1 MFVLKKYISKLTKFQ
16 KITFLILILGF
27 ALLLTIGIPTLARY
41 KNRTTITGTPVWD
54 GTVASSYASGTGTQ
68 ADPYII
74 SDGSELAYFSNQL
87 STYDYANT
95 YFKLSKDIVLNKG
108 VFSYDETNGI
118 KYIFNNETFYIK
130 EYNDEYYDNI
140 ERTGI
145 DSGTVNLFTSLNG
158 FKGYFDGNS
167 YTIYGVY
174 ITNETNEELSLFT
187 DLEGTV
193 NNLYVQNS
201 IIYGGT
207 YTGGISSKT
216 KNASLSNVLFSGNV
230 IGRKTN
236 IEKTINIA
244 PTTSIINMENT
255 ENTDYIDLAND
266 IPFVGSEITSTSITG
281 NYVITGASEENT
293 TIKINGTTISGG
305 SFNVGLGTD
314 ILTHASVSTY
324 VASETGATLTF
335 SNLSYNVTY
344 KYGVAGGI
352 SAYSDNVTLENT
364 INKGYISGYSIGG
377 GLIGVTI
384 DTTSINQSYN
394 TGNIDSGS
402 VSGGLIGVIEKSSN
416 NITISKSYNSG
427 DMTGT
432 NIGGLIGY
440 TKSNIGIVSLTNLF
454 NATEEYSIGTINNTT
469 VNVSNSYYT
478 EVTPIN
484 SGTIAGTFTQTSLT
498 NLKNKTYVTT
508 NLSYNEF
515 VDYTDLGSNS
525 SNVWVYE
532 ESELPILFID
542 DINTPI
548 ATIHASIYSWN
559 NLSYELNT
567 FNISSSIMFSIE
579 STNPLKPIK
588 EKYYYISNSTTPLT
602 KTQVE
607 DITSWVSYSDV
618 VQISDE
624 GSYVIYVKVV
634 DYNDNVTYSNTDLLV
649 LDFSDSLI
657 DVNLDDN
664 KWVNI
669 RSELSYLYIDREKII
684 TIDTK
689 TNSHEIKSLKYY
701 ITDEVLTINN
711 LNNLASTNWTEYSDG
726 ILINDTG
733 INIVYIQ
740 ITDENDNVTYINTD
754 YIILSGY
761 SETLTLGR
769 NSSSYLNAD
778 PYITNKSL
786 VSLNF
791 SFTNTILD
799 YEEGDSHNL
808 MSNLLLPSGTRL
820 TLIDKAKNKVYEYT
834 IPNSEDNYNYNNSC
848 NPEDLNCIKVA
859 TYPFTLFKEVGASTN
874 KYFSEDDYY
883 ENSSVTENFTIIL
896 DLSNTSIET
905 NYNDINLYMELH
917 DSNGKN
923 IRPTLYSG
931 IKKFNIYSTVSSES
945 SSATLN
951 LTTDFTGGITYNSN
965 STTNVNITSGLTYKY
980 INGYKITDT
989 TYEDKEIGLYVKL
1002 VDNNGL
1008 IVEKENLK
1016 NFIFK
1021 IGDTVYYPGDDNI
1034 IRIAF
1039 NDGINDV
1046 TKDFTIITYENNS
1059 PLKEGTYYFKIYN
1072 YVSEDGYYYNALGT
1086 SELSIP
1092 VNVTN
1097 SSPNITYNF
1106 NVTNSDYIIDKSN
1119 EVFNITFN
1127 ITQSGDLENPNI
1139 RIALFKK
1146 DELTAFNQD
1155 YSIIDLKNYISDNLN
1170 LCSGSVYYAY
1180 ENPDLNNDFE
1190 LNLLTANFDNTGYKF
1205 IFYLYDGNKKIGTIE
1220 KNFIVK

>member
-1 MFVLKKYISKLTKFQ
+1 MSVLKKYISKLTKFQ

-68 ADPYII
+68 SDPYII

-108 VFSYDETNGI
+108 IFSYDETNGI
-118 KYIFNNETFYIK
+118 RYMLNSETFYVK

-145 DSGTVNLFTSLNG
+145 DSGTVNLFTSLDG

-167 YTIYGVY
+167 YTIYGLY
-174 ITNETNEELSLFT
+174 ITNETNEELALFT
-187 DLEGTV
+187 DLQGTV

-201 IIYGGT
+201 VIYGGT
-207 YTGGISSKT
+207 YTGGISSKSS
-216 KNASLSNVLFSGNV
+216 NAFLSNVLFNGNV

-236 IEKTINIA
+236 IEKTINIT
-244 PTTSIINMENT
+244 PTASVINMTNT
-255 ENTDYIDLAND
+255 EATDYIDLANN
-266 IPFVGSEITSTSITG
+266 IPFVGSEITSSSITG
-281 NYVITGASEENT
+281 SYVITGATEEDT

-305 SFNVGLGTD
+305 SFNVSLGTD
-314 ILTHASVSTY
+314 ILTHVSVSTY
-324 VASETGATLTF
+324 VDSETGATLTF

-344 KYGVAGGI
+344 KYGVASGI
-352 SAYSDNVTLENT
+352 SAYSNNITLENT

-377 GLIGVTI
+377 GLIGVT
-384 DTTSINQSYN
+384 TNTASINQSYN
-394 TGNIDSGS
+394 TGNITGGN

-416 NITISKSYNSG
+416 NITISKSYNDG

-440 TKSNIGIVSLTNLF
+440 AKSNIGSVSLNSSF
-454 NATEEYSIGTINNTT
+454 NSTEEYSIGTINNTT

-478 EVTPIN
+478 ETTPVN
-484 SGTIAGTFTQTSLT
+484 NGTITGTFTQTTVT

-525 SNVWVYE
+525 GNVWVYE

-559 NLSYELNT
+559 NLSYELST

-579 STNPLKPIK
+579 STNTLKPIK
-588 EKYYYISNSTTPLT
+588 EKYYYISNMATPLT
-602 KTQVE
+602 KTQIE
-607 DITSWVSYSDV
+607 SINTWTSYTDV

-634 DYNDNVTYSNTDLLV
+634 DYNDNVTYLNTDLLI

-669 RSELSYLYIDREKII
+669 RSELSYLYIDREKTI

-711 LNNLASTNWTEYSDG
+711 LNNLASTSWTEYTDG
-726 ILINDTG
+726 ILINNTG
-733 INIVYIQ
+733 LNIVYIQ
-740 ITDENDNVTYINTD
+740 ITDENDNITYINTD
-754 YIILSGY
+754 YITLKGY
-761 SETLTLGR
+761 SEVLTLGR

-778 PYITNKSL
+778 SYITNKSL

-799 YEEGDSHNL
+799 YEEGDTHNL
-808 MSNLLLPSGTRL
+808 ISNLLLPVGTKL
-820 TLIDKAKNKVYEYT
+820 TLIDKVKNKVYEYT
-834 IPNSEDNYNYNNSC
+834 IPNGEDNYNYNNSC
-848 NPEDLNCIKVA
+848 DPEDLSCIKVA

-883 ENSSVTENFTIIL
+883 ENNTVTENFTIVL
-896 DLSNTSIET
+896 DLSNANIET

-923 IRPTLYSG
+923 IRPTLYND
-931 IKKFNIYSTVSSES
+931 IKKFNLYSNVNSES
-945 SSATLN
+945 TSAVLN
-951 LTTDFTGGITYNSN
+951 LSTTFTGEINYNSN
-965 STTNVNITSGLTYKY
+965 STNNINITSGLTYKY
-980 INGYKITDT
+980 INGFKITDT
-989 TYEDKEIGLYVKL
+989 TYEDKGIGLYIKL
-1002 VDNNGL
+1002 VDNNGV

-1021 IGDTVYYPGDDNI
+1021 VGDNIYYPGDDNI
-1034 IRIAF
+1034 VRINF

-1046 TKDFTIITYENNS
+1046 TKDLTIITYENNS

-1072 YVSEDGYYYNALGT
+1072 YISEDGYYYNTLGT
-1086 SELSIP
+1086 NELSIP
-1092 VNVTN
+1092 VNVNN
-1097 SSPNITYNF
+1097 SSSNISYNF
-1106 NVTNSDYIIDKSN
+1106 NVTNDDYIIDKTN
-1119 EVFNITFN
+1119 EVFNISFN
-1127 ITQSGDLENPNI
+1127 ITQSGDLEDPNI
-1139 RIALFKK
+1139 RVALLKK

-1155 YSIIDLKNYISDNLN
+1155 YSIIDLKSYISDNLM

-1180 ENPDLNNDFE
+1180 QNPDSSNTFE
-1190 LNLLTANFDNTGYKF
+1190 LNLLTTNFDNTGYKF